1 LGKGVTI
8 GRPRDKAPQGYVT
21 VRETAEILGVS
32 EQAVRRRMDRGT
44 LPQRTETLQSGE
56 IRRYVPREALT
67 DISKDANEVAA
78 KEGAEPT
85 VAGEVVKRLDALTER
100 LEQDAEQRQEV
111 IELLRKMVD
120 QEAERQIEIE
130 EKEQEPRSF
139 WQRLFGT

>member
-1 LGKGVTI
+1 
-8 GRPRDKAPQGYVT
+8 
-21 VRETAEILGVS
+21 VREAAEVLGIS

-56 IRRYVPREALT
+56 IRRYVPREVLNAAR
-67 DISKDANEVAA
+67 KHEVAA
-78 KEGAEPT
+78 KEEAEPT
-85 VAGEVVKRLDALTER
+85 VAEEIAKRLGALTER

-120 QEAERQIEIE
+120 RESEHQVEIE
-130 EKEQEPRSF
+130 EKEQRSF